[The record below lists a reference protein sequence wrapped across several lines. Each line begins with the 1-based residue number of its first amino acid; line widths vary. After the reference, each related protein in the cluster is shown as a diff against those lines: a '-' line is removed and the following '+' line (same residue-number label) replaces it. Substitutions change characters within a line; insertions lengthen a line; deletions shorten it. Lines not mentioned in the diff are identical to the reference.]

1 MYLIKITE
9 PAERDLQDAAKYIA
23 IELKNRTAA
32 NRLLDDVYEAVNSL
46 EEMPSRHTLV
56 DDDVLSGCGIRFFP
70 IHNYLVFY
78 AIREEIK
85 TVVIE
90 RFLYG
95 RRDWITILR
104 GERERTSPTHRLI

>member
-1 MYLIKITE
+1 MTYLVKITE

-32 NRLLDDVYEAVNSL
+32 ERLLDDVYEAVYSL
-46 EEMPSRHTLV
+46 EEMPSRHALV
-56 DDDVLSGCGIRFFP
+56 DDEILAGRGVRFFRVR
-70 IHNYLVFY
+70 NYLVFY

-104 GERERTSPTHRLI
+104 AEKELL